1 MASTLTTS
9 TAPIHAYLADAS
21 ALIAALPAGQVAAA
35 ADLLLAA
42 WRRRARVYVCG
53 NGGSAAIASH
63 FAGDLNK
70 GANVAGRHR
79 FRASA
84 LVDNTPALTAWS
96 NDEGYAV
103 AMAEQLRNFVE
114 PGDLVIGISGSG
126 NSLNVVNTLALARQA
141 GAGTLA
147 MVGFDGG
154 QIARPELSD
163 VTVHVPSHSMEQV
176 EDAFAV
182 LCHCLL
188 YALRRQICLEPPGDD
203 SLLASRQDA
212 YPGENLGA

>member
-1 MASTLTTS
+1 MALTPTS
-9 TAPIHAYLADAS
+9 PIESYLAGAS
-21 ALIAALPAGQVAAA
+21 ALIAALPAGQIAAA

-42 WRRRARVYVCG
+42 WRRRARVYICG

-70 GANVAGRHR
+70 GANIAGRHR
-79 FRASA
+79 FRAVA
-84 LVDNTPALTAWS
+84 LVDNTPALMAWS
-96 NDEGYAV
+96 NDDGYAV

-114 PGDLVIGISGSG
+114 PGDLVIGVSGSG
-126 NSLNVVNTLALARQA
+126 NSANVVNALALARQA

-154 QIARPELSD
+154 RLASPDLSH
-163 VTVHVPSHSMEQV
+163 VAIHVPSHSMEQV
-176 EDAFAV
+176 EDAFGV

-188 YALRRQICLEPPGDD
+188 FALRRMIRQEPACDD
-203 SLLASRQDA
+203 PLLASLQDA
-212 YPGENLGA
+212 YPGENLNA